1 MTQMKKSTQGTATAT
16 VPSNIALL
24 KYWGKSDENHQIPAN
39 DSLSMTLKN
48 AVTTTSATVLPNA
61 MGDRFEL
68 NGEERDLHAPANS
81 KILKHLSVLREH
93 LHGLE
98 TPYLSIE
105 SQNHFPTGCGI
116 ASSASGFGA
125 LTLAAVGAWTQAHSI
140 EELAQHGLSLQR
152 LAHLARLGSGSAGRS
167 FWGGY
172 VHWEKVD
179 EACSLSPMFSADYWP
194 LADIIMIISKEEKKI
209 SSSAGHRSAWTS
221 PLFRP
226 RLSGIP
232 AKLNA
237 LKLFIRDRQF
247 TALGALIEQ
256 EALDMHAVMLS
267 STPPAKYIDEQTG
280 ELLAW
285 VREQRQLGKLPAYF
299 TLDAGPNIHLICEVQ
314 NAAAVTA
321 YLAKHLP
328 HVTLLADETGTGPT
342 LHWES
347 ETFDQNNSHQNTRGE
362 P

>member
-1 MTQMKKSTQGTATAT
+1 MMPTTHKSNGTAIAT

-24 KYWGKSDENHQIPAN
+24 KYWGKADEEHQIPAN

-48 AVTTTSATVLPNA
+48 AVTTTTATIVPNA
-61 MGDRFEL
+61 HADRFEL
-68 NGEERDLHAPANS
+68 NGEERDLQAPVNA
-81 KILKHLSVLREH
+81 KILKHLVNLREH
-93 LHGLE
+93 LHGLD
-98 TPYLSIE
+98 TPYLSIVSE
-105 SQNHFPTGCGI
+105 NHFPTGCGI

-125 LTLAAVGAWTQAHSI
+125 LTLAAVGAWTGAKDI
-140 EELAQHGLSLQR
+140 ADLAQYGLSPQR

-179 EACSLSPMFSADYWP
+179 DACSLSPMFSAEYWP
-194 LADIIMIISKEEKKI
+194 LADIIMIVSNEEKKI
-209 SSSAGHRSAWTS
+209 SSTLGHKGAWSS

-226 RLSGIP
+226 RLSGMP

-247 TALGALIEQ
+247 AALGALIEQ

-267 STPPAKYIDEQTG
+267 STPPLAYIDGRTG

-285 VREQRQLGKLPAYF
+285 IREQRKLGNLPAYF
-299 TLDAGPNIHLICEVQ
+299 TIDAGPNIHLICEKQ
-314 NAAAVTA
+314 NAAAVRAFLTEQ
-321 YLAKHLP
+321 LP
-328 HVTLLADETGTGPT
+328 QISLLSDETGTGPT
-342 LHWES
+342 LNWEPAY
-347 ETFDQNNSHQNTRGE
+347 TDQNTKE
-362 P
+362 DA